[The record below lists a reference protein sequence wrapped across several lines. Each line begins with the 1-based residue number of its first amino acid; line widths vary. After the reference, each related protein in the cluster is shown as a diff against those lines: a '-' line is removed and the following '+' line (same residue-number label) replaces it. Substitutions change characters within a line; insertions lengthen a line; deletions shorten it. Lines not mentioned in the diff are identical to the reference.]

1 MFKVLLLTA
10 IWSISPFGESKVGIP
25 FGVLQSVN
33 PLLVFI
39 VGLSANIL
47 VFPFMI
53 FFLDRFNRVF
63 FKWHWYKTASIWVA
77 KRARKG
83 TRSSMEKYGFWGLGI
98 FVMLPLPGTG
108 VYAGS
113 IATYVLKLDRKKA
126 FIANSVGISVSAA
139 IVLTLSI
146 LGYN

>member
-1 MFKVLLLTA
+1 MIKVLLLTA

-25 FGVLQSVN
+25 FGVLQAVN

-47 VFPFMI
+47 VFPLMI
-53 FFLDRFNRVF
+53 FFLDRFNRFF
-63 FKWHWYKTASIWVA
+63 FKWQWYKRSSIWVA

-83 TRSSMEKYGFWGLGI
+83 TRNSFEKYGYWGLGI
-98 FVMLPLPGTG
+98 FVMVPLPGTG
-108 VYAGS
+108 AYAAS

-139 IVLTLSI
+139 VVLTLSI

>member
-1 MFKVLLLTA
+1 MFRVLFLTA
-10 IWSISPFGESKVGIP
+10 LWSVSPFGESKVGIP

-47 VFPFMI
+47 VFPLMI
-53 FFLDRFNRVF
+53 FFLERFNRIF
-63 FKWHWYKTASIWVA
+63 FKWQWYKRSSIWIA

-83 TRSSMEKYGFWGLGI
+83 TKSSIEKYGYWGLGI
-98 FVMLPLPGTG
+98 FVMVPLPGTG

-113 IATYVLKLDRKKA
+113 IATYILKLDRKKA
-126 FIANSVGISVSAA
+126 FIASSVGISISAA
-139 IVLTLSI
+139 IVLALSM

>member
-1 MFKVLLLTA
+1 MFRVLLLTA
-10 IWSISPFGESKVGIP
+10 LWSISPFGESKIGIP

-33 PLLVFI
+33 PLWVFI

-47 VFPFMI
+47 VFPIMI
-53 FFLDRFNRVF
+53 FFLDRFNHIF
-63 FKWHWYKTASIWVA
+63 FKWQWYKRSSLWVA

-83 TRSSMEKYGFWGLGI
+83 TKSSIEKYGYWGLGI
-98 FVMLPLPGTG
+98 FVMIPLPGTG

-126 FIANSVGISVSAA
+126 FVASSVGISISAA
-139 IVLTLSI
+139 IVLTFSMQ
-146 LGYN
+146 G

>member
-39 VGLSANIL
+39 IGLSANIL
-47 VFPFMI
+47 VFPLMI

-63 FKWHWYKTASIWVA
+63 FKWQWYKRASIWVA

-83 TRSSMEKYGFWGLGI
+83 TKSSIEKYGYWGLGI
-98 FVMLPLPGTG
+98 FVMIPLPGTG

-113 IATYVLKLDRKKA
+113 IATYILKLDRKRA
-126 FIANSVGISVSAA
+126 FIANSVGISISAA
-139 IVLTLSI
+139 IVLAFSV